1 MVLLSGNLLIMIY
14 KYQFLLSILLLFS
27 CTLEENYTILE
38 KIDINEDSKSLGS
51 WINAIESDSHN
62 NLWLGVEY
70 PGIVYKSNYFN
81 YEWIK
86 TGLNNYGLDNIII
99 SKEDIIFVTPY
110 YTNISSDSLI
120 LKSGDQGET
129 WIPIGLTNAR
139 LFSLFT
145 SDDNVLYAGS
155 SNCIYYSK
163 NYGLSWFKI
172 DLSELSQ
179 YHFYVEEMTIDN
191 NSIWLELKKGID
203 SDLVRYDIETNKY
216 KNYGRL
222 SHINK
227 IIVHENGDV
236 FIAHQAHDEASG
248 SVSRIL
254 TEIDTLE
261 WFPMPY
267 IDWFQIYVSDIDF
280 YNNGLLAATSE
291 GLKFSNDKGETWTSA
306 FIDSFFTAM
315 EIDKNGIIYAGTVNG
330 FVVKIAEI
338 EKLLY

>member
-1 MVLLSGNLLIMIY
+1 MKIY
-14 KYQFLLSILLLFS
+14 IIFLTIIILFG
-27 CTLEENYTILE
+27 CILE
-38 KIDINEDSKSLGS
+38 DNYAIIEIEQAEETSKSLGY

-70 PGIVYKSNYFN
+70 PGTVYKSNN
-81 YEWIK
+81 YNYKWLK
-86 TGLNNYGLDNIII
+86 TGLVKYNVGDLLI
-99 SKEDIIFVTPY
+99 SKDDIIFVTPY

-129 WIPIGLTNAR
+129 WIPIGITNDR
-139 LFSLFT
+139 LVSLCT

-155 SNCIYYSK
+155 SNCIYYSR

-172 DLSELSQ
+172 DLSELSP

-191 NSIWLELKKGID
+191 NSIWLELKNGID
-203 SDLVRYDIETNKY
+203 SDLVRYNIETNIY

-267 IDWFQIYVSDIDF
+267 IDWFQMYVSDIDF

-315 EIDKNGIIYAGTVNG
+315 EIEKNGIVYAGTING
-330 FVVKIAEI
+330 CVIKIAEI